1 MTPLY
6 VHYQASQG
14 VEPYLLS
21 LEAEVGTNH
30 FSCLVRP
37 SVTVSLPAGLDE
49 HEITRFGLSPRMVIP
64 WLAQM
69 AKTTKTVILY
79 DREHFLRL
87 MDCEIKRMGKIA
99 WVRPG
104 IEFIDLKSRAAPL
117 CRLETKQGEPRAP
130 TLEEATTILAGHPM
144 TTLEGIKAL
153 YQHEDIQQLCEVA

>member
-1 MTPLY
+1 MTPLF
-6 VHYQASQG
+6 VHYQATRG

-21 LEAEVGTNH
+21 LEAEVGANH

-37 SVTVSLPAGLDE
+37 SVTVSVPEELGEQD
-49 HEITRFGLSPRMVIP
+49 ITRFGLSPRMVIP

-79 DREHFLRL
+79 DRDHFLQV
-87 MDCEIKRMGKIA
+87 MDCEIRRIGKRA

-104 IEFIDLKSRAAPL
+104 IEFVDLKSKLAPL
-117 CRLETKQGEPRAP
+117 CRLETAAGVPRTP
-130 TLEEATTILAGHPM
+130 TLEEATTILAGHSM
-144 TTLEGIKAL
+144 ASLEGIKAL

>member
-6 VHYQASQG
+6 VHYQATRG

-21 LEAEVGTNH
+21 LEAEVGANH

-37 SVTVSLPAGLDE
+37 SVTVSVPENMAGQD
-49 HEITRFGLSPRMVIP
+49 ITRFGLSPRMIIP

-79 DREHFLRL
+79 DRDHFLQV
-87 MDCEIKRMGKIA
+87 MDCEIKRIGKRA
-99 WVRPG
+99 WARPG
-104 IEFIDLKSRAAPL
+104 IEFVDLKSKLAPL
-117 CRLETKQGEPRAP
+117 CRLESKEGVPRAP
-130 TLEEATTILAGHPM
+130 SLEEATTILAGHSM
-144 TTLEGIKAL
+144 ASLEGIKAL